1 MDSREHIN
9 KSADDGVLSSVE
21 EAGMTALLKEAL
33 ADACP
38 DPCGRIA
45 AAVMEQIRAEQEA
58 EAAARRA
65 ERADARR
72 RRQGLFMKWGGMA
85 ACMMI
90 LCGALVVA
98 SPLMNR
104 GDMAVQQEAA
114 DQDAGITVPAETV
127 PELLT
132 ADAVTEAYS
141 DDAVGGEAETYTY
154 TTTEEAVLTKSA
166 PVKQNYAVEAEE
178 AAYAAPAEAVMYAA
192 RSMADA
198 AEEAYDPETEN
209 QLYLDALLESGR
221 LAETVYK
228 AWMAENGYTAVT
240 DWTIE
245 ELNTA
250 FGFGE

>member
-9 KSADDGVLSSVE
+9 KTADDE
-21 EAGMTALLKEAL
+21 AFAPADEAGMTALLKEAL

-38 DPCGRIA
+38 DPGGRIA
-45 AAVMEQIRAEQEA
+45 AAVMAQIRGEQEA

-104 GDMAVQQEAA
+104 GDMAVQQAA
-114 DQDAGITVPAETV
+114 DQDAGITAPAETV

-141 DDAVGGEAETYTY
+141 DEAVDGEANTYTY

-166 PVKQNYAVEAEE
+166 PVKQSYAVEAEE
-178 AAYAAPAEAVMYAA
+178 AADAAPAEAVMYAA
-192 RSMADA
+192 RPMADA
-198 AEEAYDPETEN
+198 AEETCDPETEN

-221 LAETVYK
+221 LAEAVYL

-245 ELNTA
+245 ELNAA